1 MALHKKTYLDLKKES
16 ILFIILF
23 GFINFIKKCYL
34 DNNLV
39 NFMIS
44 HVEFSS
50 IYLPKVEVKG
60 QLLLTKKLFSL
71 KSQKTLFNEEKS
83 KFIEKKKSKKIFQHM
98 TLNFITKELYK
109 DNIDITIN
117 DLKNDNHEIP
127 NIKNNKR
134 YKMHYSCKFANK
146 KMSLFRNN
154 SCLQNLEK
162 QQFRRSHLI
171 YLDLN
176 SIQKPLSLLQQKKF
190 FKINNYK
197 NNLKQSILDNLLYYQ
212 LEGKGDQLAN
222 DNKKIIQKIVTMIH
236 QNKLRKK
243 VNNSNIDYYELL
255 RRIKGKENIEII
267 LRTLIKEGEISLF
280 LEYFQ
285 KHVKFIDINC
295 TDEDGNSLLIL
306 SVKVGINT
314 IAKIL
319 LEAGIDVDIQNKEG
333 NSALHYALSGKNYII
348 ADILK
353 KYGAK
358 EDCYNKYGLTPWDC
372 VSIDANFMEK

>member
-1 MALHKKTYLDLKKES
+1 
-16 ILFIILF
+16 
-23 GFINFIKKCYL
+23 
-34 DNNLV
+34 
-39 NFMIS
+39 
-44 HVEFSS
+44 
-50 IYLPKVEVKG
+50 
-60 QLLLTKKLFSL
+60 LLLTKKLFSL

-98 TLNFITKELYK
+98 TLNFITKELYN

-117 DLKNDNHEIP
+117 DLKNDRREIP

-134 YKMHYSCKFANK
+134 YRMHYSCKLANK
-146 KMSLFRNN
+146 KMSIFRNN
-154 SCLQNLEK
+154 SCFQNLEN
-162 QQFRRSHLI
+162 QQFRRRHLI

-176 SIQKPLSLLQQKKF
+176 SFQKPLSLLQQKKF
-190 FKINNYK
+190 FKINDYK
-197 NNLKQSILDNLLYYQ
+197 KNLKQSILDNLLYYQ

-222 DNKKIIQKIVTMIH
+222 DNKKIIQKIVSMIH
-236 QNKLRKK
+236 QNKLTKK

-280 LEYFQ
+280 LEYFH
-285 KHVKFIDINC
+285 KHLKFIDINC

-372 VSIDANFMEK
+372 VSIDVNFMEK